1 MAVSDKHGSRTLD
14 SYSSYILGSL
24 LDRTNAVLRLTFWR
38 TKVLFT
44 GLDPNIHLEE
54 EKGKMGRENGKA
66 DR

>member
-1 MAVSDKHGSRTLD
+1 
-14 SYSSYILGSL
+14 
-24 LDRTNAVLRLTFWR
+24 VLRLTFWR